1 MNILILGSGG
11 REHAL
16 AWKIAA
22 SPLVERLYCA
32 PGNAGI
38 AQECELVA
46 LDLRD
51 HAGVIGFCRA
61 NRIGLVV
68 VGPEAPLCA
77 GIVDDLTAAGIKA
90 FGPSKAAAQLE
101 GSKGFTKDLCRA
113 NAIPTARYQRFDA
126 ALPAKAHVRAQG
138 APIVV
143 KADGLAAGKGVVVAG
158 SIAEA
163 ETAIEDIFAGELGAA
178 GAQIV
183 VEEFLEG
190 EEASFFALCD
200 GETAIPLATAQDHKR
215 AFDGDKGP
223 NTGGMG
229 AYSPAPVMTEEHAR
243 RAMHD
248 IVLPTLRVMKSLGM
262 PYKGVLYAGLMITAE
277 GPKLIEYNV
286 RFGDPECQ
294 VLMLR
299 LMSDLVPA
307 MLACCDG
314 ILKSFDLR
322 WYPDAALTVV
332 MAAKGYPGSYAKG
345 SLIEG
350 LDAAAEV
357 EGVEIFHAGTMAQNG
372 RILANGGRV
381 LDVSAVGRTVAE
393 AQARAYAA
401 VDRIR
406 WTEGFCRRD
415 IGHRALL
422 GNAERPT

>member
-46 LDLRD
+46 LDLSD

-314 ILKSFDLR
+314 VLESFDLR

-357 EGVEIFHAGTMAQNG
+357 EGVEIFHAGTVAQNG

-422 GNAERPT
+422 GDKKY